1 MTDTHANDMS
11 EMSKTDLCP
20 RSSKFKTRTPPL
32 FNSNQF
38 YIPPFAR
45 ASSVVK
51 CAQSQR
57 RADRNRGKGKNS
69 SSPYN
74 TTSSPSLMEE
84 NRIADNADS
93 VSLRQRGDA
102 MPRNSGENIE
112 GESVAS
118 RHSGETQSKRGERSS
133 EQQGSEYLRER
144 GGMSQKRDHSQ
155 TGEVADEL
163 FNDNRSYQTPDTVNS
178 RLFRNG
184 SQGSR
189 SRRTRSRL
197 EPWNKPQKTRSKFS
211 EKISWNGRRD
221 TFREYRK
228 TIEGHLLQVDAGYL
242 TDTDFLT
249 EYEIH
254 RADNQHMEYLTSEA
268 FWSKHGVSFLQAKCD
283 KQYLYGILVSTT
295 TKIDNKVILTNKK
308 DQDGILAWIQMT
320 RDYDYGGSIELRIS
334 DIDDEVRKPYSL
346 KYPGGLT
353 EYIERYQTLMAEL
366 DIIAPLEYS
375 DIKKRKLLIKNIR
388 RTPRVAHLTQR
399 CTDSDMSYEMT
410 ADYLTQNVIILE
422 HDSTD
427 HTPKPIIPVPEAA
440 VEHVMDVTKDTP
452 ELEREDAQSE
462 NSNSIEAGGIPT
474 QGPNVTVNVIKK
486 VNDPVTDPAV
496 LLHSLNASP
505 LDVADTE
512 ENNDFRRIYTTISS
526 SDVPETPFSVQAHL
540 DYATPFSRNYAILDS
555 GADSCCLGKHC
566 HPVSY
571 TGRHAILVGYNH
583 NQTRSGK
590 VPIVTA
596 YIKVM
601 SQMNRPVVLRVH
613 EAPYI
618 QDSCVT
624 LISEYQVRENG
635 IIIDSVS
642 KRHKTVNGTFGTQ
655 RMILSD
661 HVYVPFFDRG
671 GVLGYEILPWKE
683 GDEYV
688 YDVYN
693 ITRDTP
699 WKPHQFCDNE
709 DIHVTNS
716 TAASID
722 ANMNINETTANGET
736 IFDCYEETN
745 CSKRSSHWPSTRDTH
760 SEYRQLYTIS
770 MIGKAYIRE
779 HRGAMISKTYI
790 PEHRG
795 AHEVGP
801 GEYTPFDR
809 GKRK

>member
-1 MTDTHANDMS
+1 
-11 EMSKTDLCP
+11 
-20 RSSKFKTRTPPL
+20 
-32 FNSNQF
+32 
-38 YIPPFAR
+38 
-45 ASSVVK
+45 
-51 CAQSQR
+51 
-57 RADRNRGKGKNS
+57 
-69 SSPYN
+69 
-74 TTSSPSLMEE
+74 
-84 NRIADNADS
+84 
-93 VSLRQRGDA
+93 

-112 GESVAS
+112 RERVTY
-118 RHSGETQSKRGERSS
+118 RHSGETQSTRGERSS
-133 EQQGSEYLRER
+133 EQQRSEYLQER

-155 TGEVADEL
+155 TGEEADEL
-163 FNDNRSYQTPDTVNS
+163 FNDNRSYQTADTVNS

-184 SQGSR
+184 SQGSN

-254 RADNQHMEYLTSEA
+254 RADNQHMEYLTSET
-268 FWSKHGVSFLQAKCD
+268 FWSKHGVSFLQAKSD

-295 TKIDNKVILTNKK
+295 TKIDNKIILKNKK

-320 RDYDYGGSIELRIS
+320 RDYDYGGSIELRLS

-375 DIKKRKLLIKNIR
+375 DIKKRKLLITNIR
-388 RTPRVAHLTQR
+388 RTPRVAHLAQR
-399 CTDSDMSYEMT
+399 CKNSDMSYEMT
-410 ADYLTQNVIILE
+410 ADYLIQNAIILE
-422 HDSTD
+422 HDSTA
-427 HTPKPIIPVPEAA
+427 HTPKPIITAVTEEA
-440 VEHVMDVTKDTP
+440 VEHAMDVTKDTKA
-452 ELEREDAQSE
+452 LEREDAQSE
-462 NSNSIEAGGIPT
+462 SSNSIEVGVMPT
-474 QGPNVTVNVIKK
+474 QRPNVTVNDIKK

-496 LLHSLNASP
+496 LLHSISASLP
-505 LDVADTE
+505 DVADAG
-512 ENNDFRRIYTTISS
+512 ENNDVRRMYTAISS
-526 SDVPETPFSVQAHL
+526 SDAPETPLSVQAHL
-540 DYATPFSRNYAILDS
+540 NYATPFTRNYAILDS

-601 SQMNRPVVLRVH
+601 SQMNTPVVLRVH

-624 LISEYQVRENG
+624 LISEYQCRENG

-642 KRHKTVNGTFGTQ
+642 KRHETAYGTFGTQ

-699 WKPHQFCDNE
+699 WKPHQFCDGE
-709 DIHVTNS
+709 DLNVTRN
-716 TAASID
+716 AATSID
-722 ANMNINETTANGET
+722 ANNVNISEATGNGET
-736 IFDCYEETN
+736 ICDCYEETN
-745 CSKRSSHWPSTRDTH
+745 CSEKSSHWYKTRDTRNK
-760 SEYRQLYTIS
+760 YRQLLYTIS
-770 MIGKAYIRE
+770 MIGKAYICE
-779 HRGAMISKTYI
+779 HRGAMTSTAYI
-790 PEHRG
+790 RAHTRG

-801 GEYTPFDR
+801 GKYTPFDR